1 MTFPGRFEDSIVPD
15 QLDKI
20 ALSFLVDDLE
30 IRRGGTGA
38 NIAFSLAKLG
48 HHPLLVASVG
58 KDFDGEYRGWLYDSV
73 SKGGPFFLLAG
84 VNFLIFVF
92 GFRLM
97 RRSA

>member
-1 MTFPGRFEDSIVPD
+1 MTFHGRFEDSIVPE

-30 IRRGGTGA
+30 VRRGGTGA

-58 KDFDGEYRGWLYDSV
+58 KDFDGEYRGWLDA
-73 SKGGPFFLLAG
+73 AG
-84 VNFLIFVF
+84 VDTSAVRVSD
-92 GFRLM
+92 GKRLSEAL
-97 RRSA
+97 RRSE